1 MGKERRKL
9 EAVSKGAVNLLHS
22 QQWEDVH
29 EHPPQGEG
37 AHDKDAEDG
46 GHDNTIDATPSQT
59 EAKEAEGEGAHDKD
73 AEDGGHDNTVDATPS
88 QTEAKEAEGVVSG
101 FVPNPT
107 VMLVRL
113 ATSGV
118 VVPVIQVR
126 AYLFRRGMAVRVY
139 RAFDGWR
146 LK

>member
-1 MGKERRKL
+1 MSKERRKL
-9 EAVSKGAVNLLHS
+9 EAVSKGAVNLL
-22 QQWEDVH
+22 DPTAAV
-29 EHPPQGEG
+29 
-37 AHDKDAEDG
+37 G
-46 GHDNTIDATPSQT
+46 GQSETAQERCCSD
-59 EAKEAEGEGAHDKD
+59 EAKEA
-73 AEDGGHDNTVDATPS
+73 ATLGQS
-88 QTEAKEAEGVVSG
+88 ETAQVRCCSDETKEAEGVVSG

>member
-1 MGKERRKL
+1 MSKERRKL
-9 EAVSKGAVNLLHS
+9 EAVSKGAVNLLDS
-22 QQWEDVH
+22 SAAMG
-29 EHPPQGEG
+29 GESET
-37 AHDKDAEDG
+37 AQVRWCSD
-46 GHDNTIDATPSQT
+46 
-59 EAKEAEGEGAHDKD
+59 
-73 AEDGGHDNTVDATPS
+73 
-88 QTEAKEAEGVVSG
+88 EAKEAEGVVSG

>member
-1 MGKERRKL
+1 MSKERRKL
-9 EAVSKGAVNLLHS
+9 EAVSKGAVNLLDS
-22 QQWEDVH
+22 TAAV
-29 EHPPQGEG
+29 GG
-37 AHDKDAEDG
+37 AIDG
-46 GHDNTIDATPSQT
+46 AAPLSAVSAALGQT
-59 EAKEAEGEGAHDKD
+59 EME
-73 AEDGGHDNTVDATPS
+73 
-88 QTEAKEAEGVVSG
+88 QTANSGQQTEMERVRCGSDEAKEAEGVVSG

-113 ATSGV
+113 VTSGV

-126 AYLFRRGMAVRVY
+126 AYLFRRGMKVQVY

>member
-1 MGKERRKL
+1 MSKERRKL
-9 EAVSKGAVNLLHS
+9 EAVSKGAVNLLDS
-22 QQWEDVH
+22 IAAVG
-29 EHPPQGEG
+29 GESET
-37 AHDKDAEDG
+37 AQERCCSD
-46 GHDNTIDATPSQT
+46 
-59 EAKEAEGEGAHDKD
+59 EAKEA
-73 AEDGGHDNTVDATPS
+73 ATLG

-113 ATSGV
+113 VTSGV

>member
-1 MGKERRKL
+1 MSKERRKL
-9 EAVSKGAVNLLHS
+9 EAVSKGAVNLLDS
-22 QQWEDVH
+22 TAAV
-29 EHPPQGEG
+29 G
-37 AHDKDAEDG
+37 G
-46 GHDNTIDATPSQT
+46 GHDNA
-59 EAKEAEGEGAHDKD
+59 AVG
-73 AEDGGHDNTVDATPS
+73 GGHDKTAQVRCCSDETAVAATLG

-113 ATSGV
+113 VTSGV

>member
-1 MGKERRKL
+1 MSKERRKL
-9 EAVSKGAVNLLHS
+9 EAVSKGAVNLLDSTAAMGGGHDSHRHS
-22 QQWEDVH
+22 GTV
-29 EHPPQGEG
+29 
-37 AHDKDAEDG
+37 AHDKTAQVRCHSDE
-46 GHDNTIDATPSQT
+46 T
-59 EAKEAEGEGAHDKD
+59 
-73 AEDGGHDNTVDATPS
+73 
-88 QTEAKEAEGVVSG
+88 KEAEGVVSG

-118 VVPVIQVR
+118 VVPVIRVR

>member
-1 MGKERRKL
+1 MSKERRKL
-9 EAVSKGAVNLLHS
+9 EAVSKGAVNLLDSTAVVGGESETAQVRCHS
-22 QQWEDVH
+22 DETSD
-29 EHPPQGEG
+29 G
-37 AHDKDAEDG
+37 AAPLSAVSAALG
-46 GHDNTIDATPSQT
+46 QT
-59 EAKEAEGEGAHDKD
+59 EAAQEPCCSD
-73 AEDGGHDNTVDATPS
+73 
-88 QTEAKEAEGVVSG
+88 EAKEAEGVVSG

>member
-1 MGKERRKL
+1 MSKERRKL
-9 EAVSKGAVNLLHS
+9 EAVSKGAVNLLDSTAAVGGGHDSHRHS
-22 QQWEDVH
+22 GTV
-29 EHPPQGEG
+29 
-37 AHDKDAEDG
+37 AHDKAAQVRCCSDEAAVG
-46 GHDNTIDATPSQT
+46 GES
-59 EAKEAEGEGAHDKD
+59 
-73 AEDGGHDNTVDATPS
+73 
-88 QTEAKEAEGVVSG
+88 EAKEAEGVVSG

-118 VVPVIQVR
+118 VVPVIRVR

>member
-1 MGKERRKL
+1 MSKERRKL
-9 EAVSKGAVNLLHS
+9 EAVSKGAVNLLDS
-22 QQWEDVH
+22 TAAVGGDKTND
-29 EHPPQGEG
+29 G
-37 AHDKDAEDG
+37 AAPLSAVSAARG
-46 GHDNTIDATPSQT
+46 QT
-59 EAKEAEGEGAHDKD
+59 ETAQERCCSD
-73 AEDGGHDNTVDATPS
+73 
-88 QTEAKEAEGVVSG
+88 EAKEAEGVVSG

-113 ATSGV
+113 VTSGV

-146 LK
+146 LLK

>member
-1 MGKERRKL
+1 MSKERRKL
-9 EAVSKGAVNLLHS
+9 EAVSKGAVNLLDS
-22 QQWEDVH
+22 TAVVG
-29 EHPPQGEG
+29 GESETAQVRCCSDETSDG
-37 AHDKDAEDG
+37 AAPLSAVSAALG
-46 GHDNTIDATPSQT
+46 QT
-59 EAKEAEGEGAHDKD
+59 E
-73 AEDGGHDNTVDATPS
+73 T
-88 QTEAKEAEGVVSG
+88 KEAEGVVSG

-113 ATSGV
+113 VTSGV

>member
-1 MGKERRKL
+1 MSKERRKL
-9 EAVSKGAVNLLHS
+9 EAVSKGAVNLLDS
-22 QQWEDVH
+22 TAAV
-29 EHPPQGEG
+29 G
-37 AHDKDAEDG
+37 G
-46 GHDNTIDATPSQT
+46 GHDNAAVGGES
-59 EAKEAEGEGAHDKD
+59 EAAQVRCCSD
-73 AEDGGHDNTVDATPS
+73 
-88 QTEAKEAEGVVSG
+88 EAKEAEGVVSG

-113 ATSGV
+113 VTSGV

>member
-1 MGKERRKL
+1 MSKERRKL
-9 EAVSKGAVNLLHS
+9 EAVSKGAVNLLDS
-22 QQWEDVH
+22 TAVVG
-29 EHPPQGEG
+29 GESETAQVRCCPDETSDG
-37 AHDKDAEDG
+37 AAPLSAVSAALG
-46 GHDNTIDATPSQT
+46 QT
-59 EAKEAEGEGAHDKD
+59 E
-73 AEDGGHDNTVDATPS
+73 TVLEPCCSD
-88 QTEAKEAEGVVSG
+88 EAKEAEGVVSG

-113 ATSGV
+113 VTSGV

-126 AYLFRRGMAVRVY
+126 AYLFRRGMKVRVY

>member
-1 MGKERRKL
+1 MSKERRKL
-9 EAVSKGAVNLLHS
+9 EAVSKGAVNLLDS
-22 QQWEDVH
+22 TAAVG
-29 EHPPQGEG
+29 GESETAQVRCCSDEANDG
-37 AHDKDAEDG
+37 AAPLSAVSAALGPDSEQ
-46 GHDNTIDATPSQT
+46 QT
-59 EAKEAEGEGAHDKD
+59 EDSEQ
-73 AEDGGHDNTVDATPS
+73 
-88 QTEAKEAEGVVSG
+88 QTADRGKEAEGVVSG

-113 ATSGV
+113 VTSGV

>member
-1 MGKERRKL
+1 MSKERRKL
-9 EAVSKGAVNLLHS
+9 EAVSKGAVNLLHPP
-22 QQWEDVH
+22 QWEGGYDKTND
-29 EHPPQGEG
+29 G
-37 AHDKDAEDG
+37 AAPLSAVSAARG
-46 GHDNTIDATPSQT
+46 QT
-59 EAKEAEGEGAHDKD
+59 ETAQERCCSD
-73 AEDGGHDNTVDATPS
+73 
-88 QTEAKEAEGVVSG
+88 EAKEAEGVVSG

-113 ATSGV
+113 VTSGV

>member
-1 MGKERRKL
+1 MSKERRKL
-9 EAVSKGAVNLLHS
+9 EAVSKGAVNLLDS
-22 QQWEDVH
+22 IAAVG
-29 EHPPQGEG
+29 GESETAQERCCSDETAVGGDKTNDG
-37 AHDKDAEDG
+37 AAPLSAVG
-46 GHDNTIDATPSQT
+46 AALGQT
-59 EAKEAEGEGAHDKD
+59 EAAQERSCSD
-73 AEDGGHDNTVDATPS
+73 
-88 QTEAKEAEGVVSG
+88 EAKEAEGVVSG

-113 ATSGV
+113 VTSGV

>member
-1 MGKERRKL
+1 MSKERRKL
-9 EAVSKGAVNLLHS
+9 EAVSKGAVNLLDS
-22 QQWEDVH
+22 TAVVG
-29 EHPPQGEG
+29 GESETAQVRCCSDETNDG
-37 AHDKDAEDG
+37 AAPLSAVSAALG
-46 GHDNTIDATPSQT
+46 QT
-59 EAKEAEGEGAHDKD
+59 ETAQVRCCSDETNDGA
-73 AEDGGHDNTVDATPS
+73 APLSAVSAALG
-88 QTEAKEAEGVVSG
+88 QTETKEAEGVVSG

-113 ATSGV
+113 VTSGV

>member
-1 MGKERRKL
+1 MSKERRKL
-9 EAVSKGAVNLLHS
+9 EAVSKGAVNLLDS
-22 QQWEDVH
+22 IAAVG
-29 EHPPQGEG
+29 GESET
-37 AHDKDAEDG
+37 AQERCCSD
-46 GHDNTIDATPSQT
+46 
-59 EAKEAEGEGAHDKD
+59 
-73 AEDGGHDNTVDATPS
+73 
-88 QTEAKEAEGVVSG
+88 EAKEAEGVVSG

-113 ATSGV
+113 VTNGV

>member
-1 MGKERRKL
+1 MSKERRKL
-9 EAVSKGAVNLLHS
+9 EAVSKGAVNLLDS
-22 QQWEDVH
+22 TAVVG
-29 EHPPQGEG
+29 GESET
-37 AHDKDAEDG
+37 AQVRCCSDE
-46 GHDNTIDATPSQT
+46 T
-59 EAKEAEGEGAHDKD
+59 
-73 AEDGGHDNTVDATPS
+73 
-88 QTEAKEAEGVVSG
+88 KEAEGVVSG

-113 ATSGV
+113 VTSGV

-126 AYLFRRGMAVRVY
+126 AYLFRRGMKVRVY

>member
-1 MGKERRKL
+1 MSKERRKL
-9 EAVSKGAVNLLHS
+9 EAVSKGAVNLLDPTAAVGGGHDSHRHS
-22 QQWEDVH
+22 GTV
-29 EHPPQGEG
+29 
-37 AHDKDAEDG
+37 AHDKTAQERCCSDEANDG
-46 GHDNTIDATPSQT
+46 AAPLSAVSAALGQT
-59 EAKEAEGEGAHDKD
+59 E
-73 AEDGGHDNTVDATPS
+73 T
-88 QTEAKEAEGVVSG
+88 KEAEGVVSG

-113 ATSGV
+113 VTSGV

>member
-29 EHPPQGEG
+29 EHPPQ
-37 AHDKDAEDG
+37 
-46 GHDNTIDATPSQT
+46 
-59 EAKEAEGEGAHDKD
+59 GEGAHDKD

>member
-1 MGKERRKL
+1 MVAYCLASLWHHRR
-9 EAVSKGAVNLLHS
+9 
-22 QQWEDVH
+22 
-29 EHPPQGEG
+29 GEWG
-37 AHDKDAEDG
+37 CDKIAQVCCCSD
-46 GHDNTIDATPSQT
+46 
-59 EAKEAEGEGAHDKD
+59 EAKED
-73 AEDGGHDNTVDATPS
+73 AALG

-113 ATSGV
+113 VTSGV
-118 VVPVIQVR
+118 VVPVSQVR
-126 AYLFRRGMAVRVY
+126 AYLVRRGMAVRVY

>member
-1 MGKERRKL
+1 MSKERRKL
-9 EAVSKGAVNLLHS
+9 EAVSKGAVNLLHPP
-22 QQWEDVH
+22 QWEGGYDKTND
-29 EHPPQGEG
+29 G
-37 AHDKDAEDG
+37 AAPLSAVSAARG
-46 GHDNTIDATPSQT
+46 QT
-59 EAKEAEGEGAHDKD
+59 E
-73 AEDGGHDNTVDATPS
+73 T
-88 QTEAKEAEGVVSG
+88 KEAEGVVSG

-113 ATSGV
+113 VTSGV